1 MAGCDQV
8 WQVSSHPD
16 LPDADD
22 ARLLVRPDF
31 SLVPSEE
38 PGLAGSVA
46 ETVYLGELTAVR
58 VRLAGGHEVWM
69 RQMKLSAIKA
79 GDQVRLRWDPSGV
92 RLLET
97 TREIYKTGG
106 KKP

>member
-1 MAGCDQV
+1 M
-8 WQVSSHPD
+8 
-16 LPDADD
+16 
-22 ARLLVRPDF
+22 
-31 SLVPSEE
+31 
-38 PGLAGSVA
+38 A

-79 GDQVRLRWDPSGV
+79 GDQVRLRWDPSSV

-97 TREIYKTGG
+97 TRETDKTGG
-106 KKP
+106 SKP